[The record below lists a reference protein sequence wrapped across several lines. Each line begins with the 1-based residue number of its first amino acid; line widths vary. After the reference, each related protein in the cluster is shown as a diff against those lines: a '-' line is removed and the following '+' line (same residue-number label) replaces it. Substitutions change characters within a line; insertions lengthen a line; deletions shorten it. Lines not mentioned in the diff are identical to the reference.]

1 VTHPTSS
8 SRGAFRA
15 TRQKALHWFFQA
27 AFAQAVMSCAH
38 AQYSF
43 DPSNPDEQT
52 PGIRYFGSA
61 KDEKGVLIPG
71 VTVLI
76 VIGGRSSFVFVT
88 DDQGRFRGTV
98 PLTLPDSAPDTVAAK
113 CSKTGYQFVKAIKRP
128 GMGAPKPYVQVDCV
142 LHSAVSR

>member
-1 VTHPTSS
+1 
-8 SRGAFRA
+8 
-15 TRQKALHWFFQA
+15 
-27 AFAQAVMSCAH
+27 MSCAY

-52 PGIRYFGSA
+52 PGIRYFGAA
-61 KDEKGVLIPG
+61 KDEKGVLLPG

-98 PLTLPDSAPDTVAAK
+98 PLTLADSTPDTVAAK
-113 CSKTGYQFVKAIKRP
+113 CSKMGYQFVRAIERP
-128 GMGAPKPYVQVDCV
+128 GLGAPRPYVQVDCV
-142 LHSAVSR
+142 LHSSVSR